1 MRNLPVHRSILAVD
15 VESSTGALRTNPIKA
30 ELRDVVYRLLE
41 QAFVF
46 TGISPEHCDPFEDGG
61 DSVLALIRPV
71 DDVPKTYLLS
81 RFVPE
86 LARLLG
92 DYNQSL
98 PMAERARRGLR
109 LRAVVHAGEVHHDDN
124 GFFGE
129 EVDVA
134 CRLLNA
140 PRLKR
145 SLRTAAGP
153 LALVV
158 SDDIFWAI
166 VKHEYDGIRLDS
178 FELGVRVQVAG
189 RRRQGWIHLPSE
201 TRAHSLTGA
210 GGVLAAPAVVSVHNA
225 AALMA

>member
-1 MRNLPVHRSILAVD
+1 MLAAVRRASSAQ
-15 VESSTGALRTNPIKA
+15 ES
-30 ELRDVVYRLLE
+30 
-41 QAFVF
+41 F
-46 TGISPEHCDPFEDGG
+46 
-61 DSVLALIRPV
+61 
-71 DDVPKTYLLS
+71 
-81 RFVPE
+81 
-86 LARLLG
+86 ARLLV
-92 DYNQSL
+92 DYNLAL
-98 PMAERARRGLR
+98 PAAEQARRGLR

-158 SDDIFWAI
+158 SEDIFWAI

-178 FELGVRVQVAG
+178 FEQGVRVQVAG

-201 TRAHSLTGA
+201 PAVPSLTGA
-210 GGVLAAPAVVSVHNA
+210 GGGLVAPAVVSAHHGLGFGRHGGHLHGAEVLQGQVA
-225 AALMA
+225 SEALRVPGPRGAITVGLG